1 MLEEFLTKKGLIK
14 LIVCAKGYNP
24 TLVQEFYS
32 NLTPAIK
39 TQSAE
44 GYHHV
49 FVRRKMVEFSPDI
62 INEFLE
68 FPTESE
74 DDMFE
79 EGFEYTNE
87 VLKKITGEKCSSWGP
102 ELRLSVSLLT
112 VKYNVM
118 FRLGIFNWFLMAHNS
133 SILKEIALL
142 LYTMVTRRKFN
153 LGKFIF

>member
-1 MLEEFLTKKGLIK
+1 
-14 LIVCAKGYNP
+14 
-24 TLVQEFYS
+24 
-32 NLTPAIK
+32 
-39 TQSAE
+39 
-44 GYHHV
+44 
-49 FVRRKMVEFSPDI
+49 
-62 INEFLE
+62 
-68 FPTESE
+68 
-74 DDMFE
+74 MFE